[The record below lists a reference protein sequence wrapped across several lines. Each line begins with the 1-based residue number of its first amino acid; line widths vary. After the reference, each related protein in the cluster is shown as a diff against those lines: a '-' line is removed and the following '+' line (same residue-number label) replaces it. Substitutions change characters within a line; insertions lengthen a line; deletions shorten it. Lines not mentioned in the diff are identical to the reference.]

1 MSGTDLLGEFE
12 RLVLLAVLQNR
23 DEGYAI
29 LVRREIE
36 RATRRTV
43 SRGALYRTLDRL
55 ETKGLVS
62 WTLED
67 ESPERGGNPRKRFS
81 VTPDGVAALRRSHAV
96 LSELSA
102 GLEHLLEPTS

>member
-1 MSGTDLLGEFE
+1 LGEFE

-36 RATRRTV
+36 RVTQRTV

-62 WTLED
+62 WALE
-67 ESPERGGNPRKRFS
+67 EETAERGGNPRKRFS
-81 VTPDGVAALRRSHAV
+81 VTSEGVAALRRSHAV
-96 LSELSA
+96 LGELSS
-102 GLEHLLEPTS
+102 GLEHLLEPSP